1 MTTTS
6 GNNSGLVGS
15 IKIATNLHKLNN
27 GSDNNLL
34 ISASQ
39 DFDQKTN
46 LLLNNYDVLP
56 LSMKG
61 MKNDDFSSSLSL
73 LTNPNVSLP
82 QQLTNNLA
90 CSLIAS
96 NKMVIDPVEQSLASL
111 EQSIIGNPAAVA
123 AAASCLP
130 PNILNHLNL
139 PIPMPF
145 DNSRNDN
152 ISNKQDIEM
161 VDNHQFFMPN
171 LNNNSDNNQRSSL
184 SNNQSRPVPL
194 LTTSHGIHNTNN
206 SYNQME
212 LNGPNLLE
220 SFHQQQLLHTN
231 NDNSNLISASGLNSI
246 FDSNMTTIAPT
257 MTSSSS
263 SSNQTKDVMKNSS
276 MQHHQQQQLQQQQQ
290 QQQHPGKHQSQSM
303 SSMSNIPL
311 ASPAVMTSMH
321 SNNSQQSKKDESNQ
335 PPPPHNP
342 SSQQQQQQ
350 PPPQQQ
356 LLIKPIETMMPSP
369 QDRHKHSPPV
379 DMKSFN
385 FSQSMKHAAEQNLKN
400 ASSWSSL
407 AITNSPQS
415 TPISA
420 KSKPSSMDSFQQ
432 FKFKAKE
439 KADRLKLLEAQELKR
454 TQKEAAE
461 KKHLEHQKH
470 KGGVVDLELIR

>member
-1 MTTTS
+1 
-6 GNNSGLVGS
+6 
-15 IKIATNLHKLNN
+15 
-27 GSDNNLL
+27 
-34 ISASQ
+34 
-39 DFDQKTN
+39 
-46 LLLNNYDVLP
+46 
-56 LSMKG
+56 
-61 MKNDDFSSSLSL
+61 MKNDDFSASLSL
-73 LTNPNVSLP
+73 LGNPSMSMSQKIP
-82 QQLTNNLA
+82 NNL
-90 CSLIAS
+90 
-96 NKMVIDPVEQSLASL
+96 KMAIDPIEQTLASL
-111 EQSIIGNPAAVA
+111 EQSIIGGPAAVG
-123 AAASCLP
+123 AASCLP

-145 DNSRNDN
+145 DNNRND
-152 ISNKQDIEM
+152 SNKQDIEM

-194 LTTSHGIHNTNN
+194 LTTSHGHNTNN

-220 SFHQQQLLHTN
+220 SFHHHHQQQQLHHHTN
-231 NDNSNLISASGLNSI
+231 NDNSNLITTSGLNSI

-263 SSNQTKDVMKNSS
+263 SSSSNQTKDVMKNSS
-276 MQHHQQQQLQQQQQ
+276 MHQGAAVHHH
-290 QQQHPGKHQSQSM
+290 QQHPGKHQSQSM
-303 SSMSNIPL
+303 SNMSNIPL
-311 ASPAVMTSMH
+311 ATPPVMTSMH
-321 SNNSQQSKKDESNQ
+321 SNNSQQQQQSKKDDNN
-335 PPPPHNP
+335 PPPPSSLP
-342 SSQQQQQQ
+342 PIISSQQQQQQ
-350 PPPQQQ
+350 PPPQQQQQQQQ

-369 QDRHKHSPPV
+369 QDRHKHSPTA

-385 FSQSMKHAAEQNLKN
+385 FAQSMKHAAEQNLKN

-407 AITNSPQS
+407 ATSNSPQN

-461 KKHLEHQKH
+461 KKHHMEHQKH
-470 KGGVVDLELIR
+470 KVVAPDLELIRWVFFT

>member
-1 MTTTS
+1 MS
-6 GNNSGLVGS
+6 G
-15 IKIATNLHKLNN
+15 
-27 GSDNNLL
+27 
-34 ISASQ
+34 
-39 DFDQKTN
+39 
-46 LLLNNYDVLP
+46 VLP
-56 LSMKG
+56 MSVKG
-61 MKNDDFSSSLSL
+61 MKNDDFGLSL
-73 LTNPNVSLP
+73 LTNPNVSMS
-82 QQLTNNLA
+82 QQINNNLA

-96 NKMVIDPVEQSLASL
+96 NKMIVDPVEQSLASL

-123 AAASCLP
+123 AAASLLP

-139 PIPMPF
+139 PMPMPF

-194 LTTSHGIHNTNN
+194 LTSHGIHTTNN
-206 SYNQME
+206 SFNQME

-220 SFHQQQLLHTN
+220 SFHHHHHSN
-231 NDNSNLISASGLNSI
+231 NDNSNLISTSGLNSI

-263 SSNQTKDVMKNSS
+263 NQTKDVMKNSS
-276 MQHHQQQQLQQQQQ
+276 MHHHQQQ
-290 QQQHPGKHQSQSM
+290 QQQHTGKHQTQTMS

-321 SNNSQQSKKDESNQ
+321 SNNSQHSKKDESN
-335 PPPPHNP
+335 PPPPLPPNP
-342 SSQQQQQQ
+342 SSQQPQ
-350 PPPQQQ
+350 PQQQ

-369 QDRHKHSPPV
+369 QDRHKHSPPG

-385 FSQSMKHAAEQNLKN
+385 FTQSMKHAAEQNLKN

-407 AITNSPQS
+407 AITNSPQN

-470 KGGVVDLELIR
+470 KGGGVDIELIRWVLHGYGWL